1 MAKKHRV
8 TVFGKSGCDKC
19 KVLQKRLDDLLATDE
34 WADFEKVY
42 CDVET
47 EEGLVAFCRAEGL
60 NPQQIPAMVV
70 ARREGEDGPFVPVPP
85 PPEDARDPAASRLM
99 LWHCLGL
106 QTDYSDAGRGVIS
119 PRTIEHVLRTAREN
133 AG

>member
-1 MAKKHRV
+1 MAKMHRV

-19 KVLQKRLDDLLATDE
+19 KVLQKRLDDLLATPE

-47 EEGLVAFCRAEGL
+47 EEGLVA
-60 NPQQIPAMVV
+60 AMVV
-70 ARREGEDGPFVPVPP
+70 ARREGEAGPFVPVPP
-85 PPEDARDPAASRLM
+85 PAEDARDPAASRSL

-119 PRTIEHVLRTAREN
+119 PRTIEYVLRAAREC